1 MTTGVSYLTL
11 KIQNKIS
18 FVNTSSDGKLIV
30 AIGTTGIS
38 DPVRYAFYSSDY
50 GKTWETHELIF
61 YLSYDILGTSS
72 FEKKNGEVSYFYVF
86 YWTTENQ
93 TSDKVALPY
102 LNYEIG
108 VDYVIFK
115 EYSIPG
121 AVSGDIIYCLS
132 VNNDGSSLSV
142 ASHKNGTDNYFIR
155 ILNEINVGESIL
167 SGYTSDYTDYFYVQP
182 IHISTSF
189 IKNGNY
195 YYCLVIDKN
204 YGLYSCGYDS
214 SSNPKL
220 NYYNI
225 KSECLCLSN
234 FIKNNSTN
242 YAAFILYSSNAIN
255 YSLRIYDI
263 IKSTGNY
270 ITLNISAGYF
280 SDDYATF
287 TSVNQI
293 FLSSAITNNTRFVA
307 AVDSLGLSYFNGSNV
322 YRYDSAITNG
332 GSFTNCS
339 GSYSETLSQQIIY
352 ASNGSNYI
360 YKISEIV
367 CFLQGTKLTIF
378 ENNEEIEKNIENL
391 KIGDLVKIEQDIYKK
406 INFIGYQNI
415 DIVDNIKYLNVLKKD
430 SISENLPYEDLY
442 LTTGHSLLFKDLKYA
457 NKYYNKNSYNNNI
470 KNFYKIMAQHCSLCN
485 YITKS
490 EIKNYI
496 NNDEYVK
503 VYNFSLESEDP
514 SSQYAVYSNGI
525 RSECMSYE
533 YAINKSNMSPL

>member
-1 MTTGVSYLTL
+1 MTETNDYWILDDTLIFKPRFNNVIYDYIDIISAQSGADKNLFNGTNTSLDTGRGGLSYAPTQISTSLMVNDIYHYCFFLNTANEL
-11 KIQNKIS
+11 YSSGYYDSSQNKI
-18 FVNTSSDGKLIV
+18 TSTKLS
-30 AIGTTGIS
+30 TT
-38 DPVRYAFYSSDY
+38 
-50 GKTWETHELIF
+50 
-61 YLSYDILGTSS
+61 
-72 FEKKNGEVSYFYVF
+72 
-86 YWTTENQ
+86 
-93 TSDKVALPY
+93 
-102 LNYEIG
+102 
-108 VDYVIFK
+108 
-115 EYSIPG
+115 
-121 AVSGDIIYCLS
+121 
-132 VNNDGSSLSV
+132 
-142 ASHKNGTDNYFIR
+142 
-155 ILNEINVGESIL
+155 
-167 SGYTSDYTDYFYVQP
+167 
-182 IHISTSF
+182 
-189 IKNGNY
+189 GNY
-195 YYCLVIDKN
+195 YYGI
-204 YGLYSCGYDS
+204 
-214 SSNPKL
+214 SN
-220 NYYNI
+220 
-225 KSECLCLSN
+225 
-234 FIKNNSTN
+234 
-242 YAAFILYSSNAIN
+242 
-255 YSLRIYDI
+255 I
-263 IKSTGNY
+263 IKISDISYVAYVIYTANSFSVRISQLKYNKNDTSADSTY
-270 ITLNISAGYF
+270 ITIEKKIAY
-280 SDDYATF
+280 SDDYATYS
-287 TSVNQI
+287 TI
-293 FLSSAITNNTRFVA
+293 TGLHLSSYSASNANFLA
-307 AVDSLGLSYFNGSNV
+307 AYDPTGISYFNGLNI
-322 YRYDSAITNG
+322 YRYDSAMTNG
-332 GSFTNCS
+332 GSFTSCS

>member
-1 MTTGVSYLTL
+1 MTSAVSFLSFTKSETISTVNSSPDGT
-11 KIQNKIS
+11 KIVLIGKSDSTRTVYYSKDSGAN
-18 FVNTSSDGKLIV
+18 FNTQTITNYK
-30 AIGTTGIS
+30 
-38 DPVRYAFYSSDY
+38 
-50 GKTWETHELIF
+50 
-61 YLSYDILGTSS
+61 SYNILGTSS
-72 FEKKNGEVSYFYVF
+72 CVIGTKFYVF
-86 YWTTENQ
+86 YWTDLVKDSNDIT
-93 TSDKVALPY
+93 LPY
-102 LNYEIG
+102 LLYDTTNNIITEQDLGNI
-108 VDYVIFK
+108 I
-115 EYSIPG
+115 S
-121 AVSGDIIYCLS
+121 ANRIYCLS
-132 VNNDGSSLSV
+132 VNT
-142 ASHKNGTDNYFIR
+142 NGTG
-155 ILNEINVGESIL
+155 LSIGKHNTNGYDYIDIISAQSGADKNLFNGTNTSLDTGRGGL
-167 SGYTSDYTDYFYVQP
+167 SYAPTQ
-182 IHISTSF
+182 ISTSLMVNDIYHYCF
-189 IKNGNY
+189 FLNTANELYSSGYYDSSQNKITSTKLSTTGNY
-195 YYCLVIDKN
+195 YYGI
-204 YGLYSCGYDS
+204 
-214 SSNPKL
+214 SN
-220 NYYNI
+220 
-225 KSECLCLSN
+225 
-234 FIKNNSTN
+234 
-242 YAAFILYSSNAIN
+242 
-255 YSLRIYDI
+255 I
-263 IKSTGNY
+263 IKISDISYVAYVIYTANSFSVRISQLKYNKNDTSADSTY
-270 ITLNISAGYF
+270 ITIEKKIAY
-280 SDDYATF
+280 SDDYATYS
-287 TSVNQI
+287 TI
-293 FLSSAITNNTRFVA
+293 TGLHLSSYSASNANFLA
-307 AVDSLGLSYFNGSNV
+307 AYDPTGISYFNGLNI
-322 YRYDSAITNG
+322 YRYDSAMTNG
-332 GSFTNCS
+332 GSFTSCS

-391 KIGDLVKIEQDIYKK
+391 KIGDLVKTEQDIYKK